1 MSADLVGEPDTILD
15 LQVAALAATVTRA
28 VPGVARLQPGLWGLV
43 QQLSRE
49 LWKRVTGEPYPDLAG
64 VEAEIRGRTTA
75 IDITLVT
82 DGHRPAAEVA
92 ADVQHAVT
100 TTVTSHLGIVVT
112 SVAVH
117 VCEINLPVR
126 GSERAE

>member
-15 LQVAALAATVTRA
+15 LQVAAVAATVARA

-49 LWKRVTGEPYPDLAG
+49 LWERVTGEPYPDLAG
-64 VEAEIRGRTTA
+64 VEAEIHGRAGIHNRIAT

-100 TTVTSHLGIVVT
+100 TTVASHLDVVVT

-117 VCEINLPVR
+117 VCEINLPV
-126 GSERAE
+126 